1 MLKVWLNGYSGQIG
15 QAINKLLDP
24 LQYEIFCTDKDEL
37 DITNVDSVMSFGEIN
52 RPDIIINCAGMTNV
66 DECEEN
72 KEEAFRVNAIG
83 ARNLSII
90 AGKISAK
97 LVHISTDDI
106 FNGTKEKPFD
116 EFDEPNPSTVYG
128 KSKLAGERYVKEF
141 TRKHF
146 IIRSSWV
153 YGYKENFVTKVIRT
167 AKNGEVL
174 KIANDQYGSPTSAH
188 KLAQF
193 ILYIMNTN
201 EYGTYHMTCL
211 GVCSREEFAK
221 EILKQCN
228 IDGIIQ
234 SVSTKQADFTSK
246 HPSYTVLHDLILRIL
261 NDYQAPTRQE
271 ALKDYLKE
279 VK

>member
-15 QAINKLLDP
+15 QEINKLLDP
-24 LQYEIFCTDKDEL
+24 LRYEIFCTDKDDL
-37 DITNVDSVMSFGEIN
+37 DITKVDSVLNFGEIN
-52 RPDIIINCAGMTNV
+52 RPDIIINCAGMTDV
-66 DECEEN
+66 DECEAN

-116 EFDEPNPSTVYG
+116 EFDEPNPSTIYG

-153 YGYKENFVTKVIRT
+153 YGHKSNFVTKVIAA
-167 AKNGEVL
+167 AKNKQTL
-174 KIANDQYGSPTSAH
+174 HIANDQYGSPTSAQE
-188 KLAQF
+188 LAQF
-193 ILYIMNTN
+193 ITYIMNTN

-221 EILKQCN
+221 EILKQLN
-228 IDGIIQ
+228 IETQFVGVPT
-234 SVSTKQADFTSK
+234 SQADFTSQ
-246 HPSYTVLHDLILRIL
+246 HPSYTVLDDLILRIL
-261 NDYQAPTRQE
+261 NDYQVSTWQD
-271 ALKDYLKE
+271 ALNDYLKE

>member
-15 QAINKLLDP
+15 QEINKLLDP
-24 LQYEIFCTDKDEL
+24 LQYEIFCTDKNDL
-37 DITNVDSVMSFGEIN
+37 DITSVDSVMSFGEIN
-52 RPDIIINCAGMTNV
+52 RPDIIINCAGMTDA
-66 DECEEN
+66 DECEAN

-116 EFDEPNPSTVYG
+116 EFDEPNPSTIYG

-153 YGYKENFVTKVIRT
+153 YGHKSNFVTKVIEA
-167 AKNGEVL
+167 AKNKQTL
-174 KIANDQYGSPTSAH
+174 HIANDQYGSPTSAQE
-188 KLAQF
+188 LAQF
-193 ILYIMNTN
+193 ITYIMNTN

-221 EILKQCN
+221 EILKQLN
-228 IDGIIQ
+228 IETQFVDVPT
-234 SVSTKQADFTSK
+234 SQADFTSQ
-246 HPSYTVLHDLILRIL
+246 HPSYTVLDDLILRIL
-261 NDYQAPTRQE
+261 NDYQVPTWQD

>member
-1 MLKVWLNGYSGQIG
+1 MLKVWLNGYTGQIG
-15 QAINKLLDP
+15 QAINELLDP
-24 LQYEIFCTDKDEL
+24 LQYEIFCTDKDDL
-37 DITNVDSVMSFGEIN
+37 DITNVDNVMSFGEMN
-52 RPDIIINCAGMTNV
+52 RPDIIINCSGLTNV
-66 DECEEN
+66 DECETH

-116 EFDEPNPSTVYG
+116 EFDEPNPSTIYG

-141 TRKHF
+141 TKKHF

-153 YGYKENFVTKVIRT
+153 YGKKENFVTKVIEA
-167 AKNGEVL
+167 AKNKQTL
-174 KIANDQYGSPTSAH
+174 YIANDQYGSPTSA
-188 KLAQF
+188 KELAQF
-193 ILYIMNTN
+193 IIYIMNTN

-221 EILKQCN
+221 EILKQMN
-228 IDGIIQ
+228 IETPFI
-234 SVSTKQADFTSK
+234 SVPTTEADFTNI
-246 HPSYTVLHDLILRIL
+246 HPSYTVLDNLILRIL
-261 NDYQAPTRQE
+261 NDYNAPTWQD

>member
-15 QAINKLLDP
+15 QEINKLLNP
-24 LQYEIFCTDKDEL
+24 LQYEIFCTDKDDL
-37 DITNVDSVMSFGEIN
+37 DITKVDSVLNFGEIN
-52 RPDIIINCAGMTNV
+52 RPDIIINCAGMTDV
-66 DECEEN
+66 DECEAN

-116 EFDEPNPSTVYG
+116 EFDEPNPSTIYG

-153 YGYKENFVTKVIRT
+153 YGHKSNFVTKVIEA
-167 AKNGEVL
+167 AKNKQTL
-174 KIANDQYGSPTSAH
+174 CIANDQYGSPTSA
-188 KLAQF
+188 KELAQF
-193 ILYIMNTN
+193 ITYIMNTN

-221 EILKQCN
+221 EILKQLN
-228 IDGIIQ
+228 IETQFAG
-234 SVSTKQADFTSK
+234 VPTNQADFTNQ
-246 HPSYTVLHDLILRIL
+246 HPSYTVLDDLILRIL
-261 NDYQAPTRQE
+261 NDYQVPTWQD

>member
-15 QAINKLLDP
+15 QEINKLLDP
-24 LQYEIFCTDKDEL
+24 LQYEIFCTDKDDL
-37 DITNVDSVMSFGEIN
+37 DITKVDSVLNFGEIN
-52 RPDIIINCAGMTNV
+52 RPDIIINCAGMTDV
-66 DECEEN
+66 DECEAN

-90 AGKISAK
+90 AGKIAAK

-116 EFDEPNPSTVYG
+116 EFDEPNPSTIYG

-153 YGYKENFVTKVIRT
+153 YGHKSNFVTKVIEA
-167 AKNGEVL
+167 AKNKQTL
-174 KIANDQYGSPTSAH
+174 HIANDQYGSPTSA
-188 KLAQF
+188 KELAQF
-193 ILYIMNTN
+193 IIYIMNTN

-221 EILKQCN
+221 EILKQLN
-228 IDGIIQ
+228 IETQFIG
-234 SVSTKQADFTSK
+234 VPTNQADFTNQ
-246 HPSYTVLHDLILRIL
+246 HPSYTVLDDLILRIL
-261 NDYQAPTRQE
+261 NDYQVLTWQD
-271 ALKDYLKE
+271 ALNDYLKE

>member
-15 QAINKLLDP
+15 QEINKLLDP
-24 LQYEIFCTDKDEL
+24 LQYEIFCTDKDDL
-37 DITNVDSVMSFGEIN
+37 DITKVDSVLNFGEIN
-52 RPDIIINCAGMTNV
+52 RPDIIINCAGMTDV
-66 DECEEN
+66 DECEAN

-116 EFDEPNPSTVYG
+116 EFDEPNPSTIYG

-153 YGYKENFVTKVIRT
+153 YGHKSNFVTKVIEA
-167 AKNGEVL
+167 AKNRQTL
-174 KIANDQYGSPTSAH
+174 HIANDQYGSPTSA
-188 KLAQF
+188 KELAKF
-193 ILYIMNTN
+193 IVYIMNTN

-221 EILKQCN
+221 EILKQLN
-228 IDGIIQ
+228 IETQFIG
-234 SVSTKQADFTSK
+234 VPTNQADFTNQ
-246 HPSYTVLHDLILRIL
+246 HPSYTVLDDLILRIL
-261 NDYQAPTRQE
+261 NDYQVLTWQD
-271 ALKDYLKE
+271 ALNDYLKE